1 MPSAY
6 SPIATDSA
14 ATNID
19 DDDATTTQKNTV
31 TVKERSPLVSTVDAF
46 LDEDEIEIHNK
57 HARLFSKQISTFALS
72 N

>member
-19 DDDATTTQKNTV
+19 DDATTTQRNTV
-31 TVKERSPLVSTVDAF
+31 TVNERSPLVSTVDAF